1 MLAVPTRPVAIIA
14 GLATA
19 FLTTQPLAAQ
29 APAAGVSAQAPATP
43 PAGAPL
49 DPLSEM
55 APLPDL
61 GLPWPTITP
70 DARPTTG
77 PVGAAPSDTARRYR
91 IELAGADA
99 IPDFQLKFNQASA
112 LKAGAA
118 KPANAA
124 QIDARAH
131 DDEDLARNL
140 LRSLGYYDGAVAT
153 IVTAR
158 PGEEATVK
166 LTIDAGTRYTFEGVA
181 LPGLDA
187 TGAKAAALRTG
198 FAVKQGDPVDADK
211 VNAAVAAFRVDLT
224 DKGYPFAK
232 IDDPAVTVDHATHVA
247 SLSLP
252 LAPGSIAKFG
262 RIVVIGKN
270 PIFSARHITDI
281 ARFDSGDPYD
291 ASELIDL
298 RRALIQ
304 TSLVSVADVKP
315 LATSDPGIVDIGVHL
330 ERAPPRTISG
340 QLGYGTGEGARAEL
354 DWTHRNLI
362 SPEGAVTFGG
372 VAGTQEQALSAILR
386 MGNFKARDHTLT
398 AQISAAHTN
407 FDAYDARTFTIAAGL
422 ERQSNI
428 IYQKHWTWSVGTEF
442 VASSERDTVQA
453 TGDSQ
458 RRTFLVAAL
467 PASLGYDA
475 SDDLL
480 NPTRGWRVLAHVS
493 PEVSFQDGTRVYGK
507 LQFDA
512 SAYQPVLGNTVLAA
526 RVRFGSIE
534 GAPRDSIAPS
544 RRFYAGGG
552 GSVRGYGYQKIGP
565 IDIFGNPV
573 GGRGLTEAAVEARIR
588 FGNIGIVPF
597 LDAGNLYDSSTPGFS
612 HLRYG
617 AGIGARYYSSFG
629 PIRIDIGTPI
639 DRRTGES
646 RIALYVSL
654 GQAF

>member
-1 MLAVPTRPVAIIA
+1 MLAVPTRPVAVIA

-29 APAAGVSAQAPATP
+29 APAVGVLAQAPA
-43 PAGAPL
+43 APL

-61 GLPWPTITP
+61 GLPWPTIAP
-70 DARPTTG
+70 DAGAPAG
-77 PVGAAPSDTARRYR
+77 QPGAAPGDTARHYR

-99 IPDFQLKFNQASA
+99 VPEFQLKFNRLSA
-112 LKAGAA
+112 LRAGAA
-118 KPANAA
+118 KTANAA

-140 LRSLGYYDGAVAT
+140 LRSLGYYDGTVAT
-153 IVTAR
+153 TVTAK
-158 PGEEATVK
+158 PGEEASVR
-166 LTIDAGTRYTFEGVA
+166 LTIDPGTRYTFAGVA

-187 TGAKAAALRTG
+187 AGAKAASLQDD
-198 FAVKQGDPVDADK
+198 FSVKRGDPVDADK

-232 IDDPAVTVDHATHVA
+232 IDDPAVTIDHATHVA

-252 LAPGSIAKFG
+252 VTPGSIAKFG
-262 RIVVIGKN
+262 RIVVTGKN
-270 PIFSARHITDI
+270 PIFSARHIADI
-281 ARFDSGDPYD
+281 ARFDPGDGYE
-291 ASELIDL
+291 AAQLIDL

-315 LATSDPGIVDIGVHL
+315 VATADPGTVDIAVHL

-354 DWTHRNLI
+354 DWTHRNMI
-362 SPEGAVTFGG
+362 PPEGAVTFSG
-372 VAGTQEQALSAILR
+372 VGGTQEQALSAILR
-386 MGNFKARDHTLT
+386 MGNFHARDHTLT
-398 AQISAAHTN
+398 AQLSAAHTN
-407 FDAYDARTFTIAAGL
+407 FDAYDARTLTIAAGL

-428 IYQKHWTWSVGTEF
+428 IYHKHWTWSVGTEF

-453 TGDSQ
+453 TGQSQ

-467 PASLGYDA
+467 PSSLGYDA

-493 PEVSFQDGTRVYGK
+493 PEVSLQAGTQVYVK
-507 LQFDA
+507 LQLDA
-512 SAYQPVLGNTVLAA
+512 SAYWPVLGNTVLAG
-526 RVRFGSIE
+526 RVRFGSID

-573 GGRGLTEAAVEARIR
+573 GGRGLSEAAIEARIR
-588 FGNIGIVPF
+588 FGNFGIVPF
-597 LDAGNLYDSSTPGFS
+597 LDAGNLYDSATPGFS

-617 AGIGARYYSSFG
+617 TGIGARYYSSFG
-629 PIRIDIGTPI
+629 PIRIDVGTPI